1 VSARQLSC
9 FLIAASLSLSPML
22 AQAARS
28 NSDYLRD
35 FRGFDTERRQ
45 TLIRGLERKIKLDP
59 NPAIQR
65 IVSRQ
70 RDHAKLPIA
79 ESPPYHRAVDWA
91 KGVAP
96 KRELIVG
103 GDEQHTALRKKY
115 PPQLVMPG
123 LIKSVFYD
131 WGKGMV
137 VRRKRPLDEV
147 EVMSNIL
154 NGYPP
159 GSDDVLAQ
167 LLARFDDDAKMRKMA
182 SYLSHL
188 YADLNA
194 KVFEEVTLYEAW
206 YSGELI
212 DVPDVDAIPF
222 ARKILL
228 RRAFRSPIP
237 ATPKRTALYKEIQ
250 KAAFA
255 YRKYRTLRESAA
267 AAFLHASPKMDPVY
281 APLVSRFHYLYV
293 VLKDN
298 PEEIHRVLR
307 GIPDRDAL
315 VAAIDKRLKKTS
327 IEVEKRLLRKKNL
340 EDMHAWLRYW
350 AQLAIF
356 TQSKK
361 KDGQ

>member
-1 VSARQLSC
+1 
-9 FLIAASLSLSPML
+9 
-22 AQAARS
+22 
-28 NSDYLRD
+28 
-35 FRGFDTERRQ
+35 
-45 TLIRGLERKIKLDP
+45 
-59 NPAIQR
+59 
-65 IVSRQ
+65 
-70 RDHAKLPIA
+70 
-79 ESPPYHRAVDWA
+79 
-91 KGVAP
+91 
-96 KRELIVG
+96 
-103 GDEQHTALRKKY
+103 
-115 PPQLVMPG
+115 
-123 LIKSVFYD
+123 
-131 WGKGMV
+131 MV

-167 LLARFDDDAKMRKMA
+167 LLARFDDDAKMRKMS

-188 YADLNA
+188 YANLNA

-237 ATPKRTALYKEIQ
+237 ATQKRTALYKEIQ

-293 VLKDN
+293 VLEDN
-298 PEEIHRVLR
+298 PEEIHKVLR

-350 AQLAIF
+350 ARLAIF